1 MAKLGGKK
9 ADIGREQSTSSS
21 PFCTAAFKL
30 PAKIREV
37 GAAEYL
43 FNRVYLFA
51 RSARFVKITRNR
63 VVRGIWRGLSRAAA
77 VQFHSVAKGGRGVG
91 RTRLLPRMRTH
102 LHNCAYKFRTLPEG
116 FGWLIARCVS
126 TPMLQAA
133 VPRSQIP
140 NSIRMNYLCEHAAIL
155 KRGCNF
161 QPSHPVF
168 AFRIPV
174 KCFILIRS
182 CGLNVLSRC
191 N

>member
-77 VQFHSVAKGGRGVG
+77 VQFHSVAKGGGEGALVGRGCCRECGRICIIVRTNFELCQKDLVGSSRGVCL
-91 RTRLLPRMRTH
+91 RQCCRLRFLVR
-102 LHNCAYKFRTLPEG
+102 
-116 FGWLIARCVS
+116 
-126 TPMLQAA
+126 
-133 VPRSQIP
+133 RS
-140 NSIRMNYLCEHAAIL
+140 
-155 KRGCNF
+155 
-161 QPSHPVF
+161 
-168 AFRIPV
+168 
-174 KCFILIRS
+174 
-182 CGLNVLSRC
+182 
-191 N
+191 

>member
-1 MAKLGGKK
+1 MAKLVGKK

-140 NSIRMNYLCEHAAIL
+140 NSIRMNYLCGYFKTRL
-155 KRGCNF
+155 
-161 QPSHPVF
+161 
-168 AFRIPV
+168 
-174 KCFILIRS
+174 
-182 CGLNVLSRC
+182 
-191 N
+191 